1 MTAPSRHITVAPAPL
16 AAAAA
21 QALIARLNAE
31 LTERYPNP
39 EDRHF
44 GLTQEQVG
52 GRSGVFLVAALDGEP
67 AGCGALRRLED
78 GTGELKRMFVVPEA
92 RRHGVGRR
100 VLIELELHARRLGL
114 RRLVLETGVRQHEA
128 MAMYER
134 AGFGRIPCFGEYER
148 SAASVCLGKDLAAV
162 RRAGPDDAGALVE
175 LCAGLFA
182 EDGGRRDATIDAG
195 WPARGA
201 RDYFAAAM
209 CGEEGTLCLV
219 AEAGGA
225 PAGYLVGRLR
235 EPVDPRPVRVAVLE
249 SMYVLPARRREGV
262 GAALVDGFRAW
273 AAERGAAR
281 LTVTAYATN
290 AEAIRFYER
299 EGFAPRSVTLES
311 GPA

>member
-1 MTAPSRHITVAPAPL
+1 MSLPSRHVTVGPAPL
-16 AAAAA
+16 ASAPA
-21 QALIARLNAE
+21 QGLIARLNAE

-44 GLTQEQVG
+44 GLTQEQLS

-67 AGCGALRRLED
+67 VGCGALRRLD
-78 GTGELKRMFVVPEA
+78 DATGELKRMFVAPEA
-92 RRHGVGRR
+92 RRLGVGRR
-100 VLIELELHARRLGL
+100 VLVELELRARRLGL

-134 AGFGRIPCFGEYER
+134 AGFERIPCFGEYER

-162 RRAGPDDAGALVE
+162 RRAGPDDTGALVE

-182 EDGGRRDATIDAG
+182 EDGGRRDATVDAG

-209 CGEEGTLCLV
+209 GGEGGALCLV
-219 AEAGGA
+219 AVAGGA
-225 PAGYLVGRLR
+225 RAGYVVARLR
-235 EPVDPRPVRVAVLE
+235 EPVDARPVRVALLE
-249 SMYVLPARRREGV
+249 SMYVLPERRREGI

-273 AAERGAAR
+273 AAERGAER
-281 LTVTAYATN
+281 LSVTTYATN
-290 AEAIRFYER
+290 ADAIRFYER

-311 GPA
+311 GPP